1 MVNIPTYLINL
12 DSDKAR
18 LAAMEK
24 QLLACGMHYE
34 RFPAIRGDQL
44 PEWLYPFFF
53 HEDGSR
59 SSQLSP
65 GEIGCYA
72 SHLALMNRVVKSN
85 APALILEDDLIIL
98 PDFPKIISNILNS
111 ELEWE
116 IFRLTSKDKSPTIK
130 VSPLADGYDV
140 VRYIRVPPKTGA
152 HLITPQGARKFLEW
166 QKPRWR
172 PVDQDLRRVWE
183 LDLLTLGIFPLPATQ
198 DVMPSTIDQIG
209 LRITAKKKKYIRDN
223 KWQDRFHRFIY
234 NIGSIGFTKT
244 LLAMAG
250 LASISG
256 AVTTSLFLSV
266 NQRER

>member
-1 MVNIPTYLINL
+1 VNVPTYLINL
-12 DSDKAR
+12 DSDKER
-18 LAAMEK
+18 LASMEK
-24 QLLACGMHYE
+24 QLLACGIHYE

-53 HEDGSR
+53 NQDGSK
-59 SSQLSP
+59 SSQLSQ

-72 SHLALMNRVVKSN
+72 SHLALMSRVVNSN

-98 PDFPKIISNILNS
+98 PDFPKIISMILES
-111 ELEWE
+111 ELSWD

-130 VSPLADGYDV
+130 FSSLTDGYEV
-140 VRYIRVPPKTGA
+140 VKYIRVPPKTGA
-152 HLITPQGARKFLEW
+152 HLVTPEGARKFLEW

-183 LDLLTLGIFPLPATQ
+183 LDLLTLGISPLPATQ

-209 LRITAKKKKYIRDN
+209 LRIKAKKKKYMRDN
-223 KWQDRFHRFIY
+223 KWRDRLHRFIY

-244 LLAMAG
+244 LLGMAG
-250 LASISG
+250 IAS
-256 AVTTSLFLSV
+256 
-266 NQRER
+266 NK